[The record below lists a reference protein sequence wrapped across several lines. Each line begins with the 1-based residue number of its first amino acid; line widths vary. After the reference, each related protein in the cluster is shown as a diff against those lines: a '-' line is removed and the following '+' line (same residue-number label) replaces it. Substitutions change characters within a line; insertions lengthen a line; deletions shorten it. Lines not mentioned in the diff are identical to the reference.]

1 MFPGIQVEVT
11 SGNLQ
16 RQINAP
22 DGIGSLIAT
31 ALVVGNIATPK
42 VVYSLPDAIEKG
54 YTEAAEPFIYDLLNK
69 YYTELGG
76 TKKLYVMGIAETTT
90 MADALTS
97 TNVNG
102 ASKLLQFAQ
111 GEITLL
117 AIARKPV
124 AGYDGGEA
132 FFDADV
138 QASVLAC
145 KALAQAWQGKNNPL
159 RIFIEGRV
167 ENENV
172 ANTFKPNT
180 ASNGYCGVV
189 LGGTAANGS
198 GAVTLA
204 LARACKY
211 GAHVKLGNGQ
221 NGALYISQLYIGTK
235 TYEERVD
242 VETFH
247 DDGFITFQKRSGLAG
262 YYFGRDNMATAD
274 DFKILVH
281 GRVIDKAQRITAQA
295 YAQYIETDVD
305 LDDDGSIKDS
315 DAYYLERILE
325 QSILS
330 NMTGQISNAKVIID
344 PEQTGVLQASN
355 LAAQVSVLPK
365 GYLTWITVTI
375 GLTSSIS

>member
-1 MFPGIQVEVT
+1 MFPGIQIEVT

-16 RQINAP
+16 RQISAP
-22 DGIGSLIAT
+22 DGIGAIIAT
-31 ALVVGNIATPK
+31 AFVVGNIAAPK
-42 VVYSLPDAIEKG
+42 VVYNLPDAIEKG
-54 YTEAAEPFIYDLLNK
+54 YTESDEPFIYDLLK
-69 YYTELGG
+69 TYYTELGG
-76 TKKLYVMGIAETTT
+76 NKKLYIMGIAETTT

-102 ASKLLQFAQ
+102 AAKLLQFAQ
-111 GEITLL
+111 GEISLL

-132 FFDADV
+132 FFDSDV

-145 KALAQAWQGKNNPL
+145 KALAQAWQGKNTPL

-172 ANTFKPNT
+172 VNTFKPNT

-189 LGGTAANGS
+189 LGGTVANGS
-198 GAVTLA
+198 AAVTLV

-211 GAHVKLGNGQ
+211 GAHVKIGNGQ
-221 NGALYISQLYIGTK
+221 NGALYVSQMYVGTK
-235 TYEERVD
+235 KYEERVD
-242 VETFH
+242 METFH
-247 DDGFITFQKRSGLAG
+247 DDGFITVQKRPGLAG
-262 YYFGRDNMATAD
+262 YYFGRDNMASAD

-281 GRVIDKAQRITAQA
+281 GRVIDKAQRVTAQA

-315 DAYYLERILE
+315 DAYHLEKILE
-325 QSILS
+325 QAILS
-330 NMTGQISNAKVIID
+330 NLAGQISNAKVVID
-344 PEQTGVLQASN
+344 PEQTGVLQSSN
-355 LAAQVSVLPK
+355 LAADLAVLPL
-365 GYLTWITVTI
+365 GYLTWITVRL
-375 GLTSSIS
+375 GLTSQIS